1 MHRLARYRSGR
12 VELWITPCVVT
23 MPPPR
28 STALVVPTNE
38 RLCGTQFAHF
48 PKGGPTPAATKIGE
62 RDYDRPR
69 AERLLYQCESV
80 DGIVT
85 EFGGAAYESAIAELP
100 LVGGDADYPVRC
112 KTGNAVRVPIATGP
126 LAAFGDG
133 LILAVPPFY
142 ASLSWRGQLLNAYS
156 NAFSLGPPTRR
167 VATPL
172 LGAGTRGAPVAEAA
186 AVAAEA
192 TRECLAAE
200 APAVQ
205 ASIETLLDQD
215 EGESAIQYAPQTIR
229 FCVLD
234 DDVGEIVDS
243 ALDEALTWNMT

>member
-1 MHRLARYRSGR
+1 M
-12 VELWITPCVVT
+12 
-23 MPPPR
+23 
-28 STALVVPTNE
+28 
-38 RLCGTQFAHF
+38 
-48 PKGGPTPAATKIGE
+48 
-62 RDYDRPR
+62 
-69 AERLLYQCESV
+69 
-80 DGIVT
+80 
-85 EFGGAAYESAIAELP
+85 
-100 LVGGDADYPVRC
+100 
-112 KTGNAVRVPIATGP
+112 
-126 LAAFGDG
+126 
-133 LILAVPPFY
+133 
-142 ASLSWRGQLLNAYS
+142 
-156 NAFSLGPPTRR
+156 
-167 VATPL
+167 PL

>member
-1 MHRLARYRSGR
+1 
-12 VELWITPCVVT
+12 
-23 MPPPR
+23 MPVI
-28 STALVVPTNE
+28 S
-38 RLCGTQFAHF
+38 
-48 PKGGPTPAATKIGE
+48 
-62 RDYDRPR
+62 
-69 AERLLYQCESV
+69 
-80 DGIVT
+80 
-85 EFGGAAYESAIAELP
+85 
-100 LVGGDADYPVRC
+100 GDADYPVRC
-112 KTGNAVRVPIATGP
+112 KTGNAVRVPVASGP

-142 ASLSWRGQLLNAYS
+142 ASLSWRGQLRNAYS
-156 NAFSLGPPTRR
+156 NAFALGPPTRR

-192 TRECLAAE
+192 TRDCLAAE